1 MRIISGQLG
10 GRRIHP
16 PKNMQARPTTDLAKE
31 GLFNTL
37 QSMLDFE
44 DCRCLELF
52 AGTGNI
58 SFELISRG
66 AQHATLIEKDPL
78 LVAFIKKTAQE
89 FKIEEQLQILPANAL
104 QWISSGSVSYD
115 LIFVDPPYAI
125 PEMKQLPDMILSSN
139 LLDKEGLLILE
150 HTLNVNFE
158 NHPNFTKQKKYGT
171 TFFSFFKH

>member
-1 MRIISGQLG
+1 
-10 GRRIHP
+10 
-16 PKNMQARPTTDLAKE
+16 MQARPTTDLAKE

-44 DCRCLELF
+44 DFRCLELF
-52 AGTGNI
+52 AGTGSI

-66 AQHATLIEKDPL
+66 AQHATLIEKDPS

-89 FKIEEQLQILPANAL
+89 FEIDEQLQILPANAL

>member
-37 QSMLDFE
+37 RSMLDFE
-44 DCRCLELF
+44 DCNCLELF
-52 AGTGNI
+52 AGTGSI

-78 LVAFIKKTAQE
+78 LISFIKKTAQA
-89 FKIEEQLQILPANAL
+89 FKIEAQIQVLPANAL
-104 QWISSGSVSYD
+104 QWILTGSATYK

-125 PEMKQLPDMILSSN
+125 PEMKQLPDMILNAN

-158 NHPNFTKQKKYGT
+158 NHPNFTKQKKFGT
-171 TFFSFFKH
+171 TFFSFFKP

>member
-1 MRIISGQLG
+1 MRIISGFLG

-16 PKNMQARPTTDLAKE
+16 PQNMQARPTTDLAKE

-37 QSMLDFE
+37 QSMLDYD
-44 DCRCLELF
+44 DCNCLELF
-52 AGTGNI
+52 AGTGSI

-78 LVAFIKKTAQE
+78 LVSFIKKTAQD
-89 FKIEEQLQILPANAL
+89 FKIEEQIQVLPANAL
-104 QWISSGSVSYD
+104 QWIQSGGTTYK

-125 PEMKQLPDMILSSN
+125 PEMKQLPDMILN
-139 LLDKEGLLILE
+139 ANILEKEGLLILE

-171 TFFSFFKH
+171 TFFSFFKA